1 MARYARV
8 VAESKLLQL
17 DRQFDF
23 VIPGELAESIRFGH
37 RVSFFIG
44 RSKTKQT
51 GFVVELLEASE
62 YATSSLVEIVG
73 DRPVLTKEIYGFAR
87 DVANRQCVA
96 LGEILSAA
104 IPDHM
109 ARTAVSEPST
119 TLPIELTSKPL
130 RQALLASGRQ
140 EPVEGVLL
148 PSWMAEFVR
157 AAKSTSELGQS
168 VLLLVPEISDVVALV
183 GACERAGLTPVAM
196 TPDLKRSERFKV
208 FHSLLGATSVVIG
221 TRSAIYAPVANLGL
235 ICMADDLDDS
245 WREQGSPNTHV
256 RELALMRAG
265 DKVSLLFAAP
275 YRSLELQRLVDIG
288 YLAEHPKDSAPPRI
302 SFTEPGLRLDSARFE
317 IAKESIKKGP
327 LLVVMPRK
335 GSSAAAYCQSCGE
348 RQRCDCG
355 GYIWEPTSGR
365 YECRVCSKLHTACQ
379 ACGSANLRRGRT
391 GSQRTVAEI
400 GKAFPNST
408 IYEATAEKVPA
419 VSDKPNTIVVATP
432 GSAPRLASGYAGL
445 LVLDCDIW
453 LAAQHLTAEQ
463 VAMRD
468 WTESLELLSPNAR
481 AVFEG
486 LGSHLGQPLALWQHV
501 ELAKSALA
509 ETSAL
514 KLPPSM
520 RIASLEATP
529 KVLEEALLVATKSG
543 AEVIKNSGAK
553 ALIRFKYSQ
562 GVDVAQGLRA
572 VAIKAAARTTASG
585 NRRGLKIVMDDMKA
599 LNS

>member
-1 MARYARV
+1 MARFARV

-23 VIPGELAESIRFGH
+23 VIPAELAQSLRFGH

-51 GFVVELLEASE
+51 GFVVDLLETSE
-62 YATSSLVEIVG
+62 YATASLVEMVG
-73 DRPVLTKEIYGFAR
+73 DRPVLTKEIYEFAR

-109 ARTAVSEPST
+109 ARTAIPEPTSA
-119 TLPIELTSKPL
+119 LPIVSSSKPF
-130 RQALLASGRQ
+130 RHALLASGRQ
-140 EPVEGVLL
+140 ELVEGVLL
-148 PSWMAEFVR
+148 PSWMAEFIA
-157 AAKSTSELGQS
+157 AAKSTNEVGQS
-168 VLLLVPEISDVVALV
+168 VLLLVPEISDVDALL
-183 GACERAGLTPVAM
+183 GACERSGLSPVAI
-196 TPDLKRSERFKV
+196 TPNLKRSERFKV
-208 FHSLLGATSVVIG
+208 FHSLLGATAFVVG
-221 TRSAIYAPVANLGL
+221 TRSAIYAPVSNLGL
-235 ICMADDLDDS
+235 ICLADDLDDS
-245 WREQGSPNTHV
+245 WREQGSPNTHT

-265 DKVSLLFAAP
+265 DKVSLLFASP
-275 YRSLELQRLVDIG
+275 YRSLELQRLVEID
-288 YLAEHPKDSAPPRI
+288 YLTERPHKSAPPRI
-302 SFTEPGLRLDSARFE
+302 SFTDSGLRLDSASFE
-317 IAKESIKKGP
+317 MAKESIKKGP

-335 GSSAAAYCQSCGE
+335 GSSAAAYCSSCGE

-365 YECRVCSKLHTACQ
+365 YECRVCGKLHTACQ
-379 ACGSANLRRGRT
+379 ECDSSNLKRGRT

-432 GSAPRLASGYAGL
+432 GSAPRLGNGYAGL

-463 VAMRD
+463 LAMRD
-468 WTESLELLSPNAR
+468 WTESLELLSPSGR

-486 LGSHLGQPLALWQHV
+486 LGSHLGQPLALWQHI
-501 ELAKSALA
+501 ELAKAALE
-509 ETSAL
+509 ETSSL
-514 KLPPSM
+514 KLPPSL

-529 KVLEEALLVATKSG
+529 KVLQEALDAASNSG
-543 AEVIKNSGAK
+543 AEVIRNTGGK
-553 ALIRFKYSQ
+553 ALIKFKYSQ
-562 GVDVAQGLRA
+562 GADVARVLRA
-572 VAIKAAARTTASG
+572 VAIKTSARTTASG
-585 NRRGLKIVMDDMKA
+585 NRRGLKVVMDDMKA

>member
-1 MARYARV
+1 V

-23 VIPGELAESIRFGH
+23 VIPAELIDSLQFSH

-51 GFVVELLEASE
+51 GFVVDLLETSE
-62 YATSSLVEIVG
+62 YATASLVEMVG
-73 DRPVLTKEIYGFAR
+73 DRPVLTKEIYEFAR

-96 LGEILSAA
+96 LGEILSVA

-119 TLPIELTSKPL
+119 TLPIENSSKPF
-130 RQALLASGRQ
+130 RHALLASGRQ
-140 EPVEGVLL
+140 EVVEGELL
-148 PSWMAEFVR
+148 PSWMAEFVG
-157 AAKSTSELGQS
+157 AAKSTINGGQS
-168 VLLLVPEISDVVALV
+168 VLLLVPEISDVDALV
-183 GACERAGLTPVAM
+183 RVCERAGLSPVAM
-196 TPDLKRSERFKV
+196 TPDLKRSERFKA
-208 FHSLLGATSVVIG
+208 FHSLLGATAVVVG

-235 ICMADDLDDS
+235 ICLADDLDDS
-245 WREQGSPNTHV
+245 WREQGSPNTHT

-265 DKVSLLFAAP
+265 DTVSLLFASP
-275 YRSLELQRLVDIG
+275 YRSLELQRLVEIG
-288 YLAEHPKDSAPPRI
+288 YLTERPNESAPPRI
-302 SFTEPGLRLDSARFE
+302 SFTDSGLRLDSASFE
-317 IAKESIKKGP
+317 MAKESIKKGP

-335 GSSAAAYCQSCGE
+335 GSSSASYCGSCGE
-348 RQRCDCG
+348 RQRCECG

-379 ACGSANLRRGRT
+379 ACGSANLKRGRT

-408 IYEATAEKVPA
+408 IYEATADKVPA

-432 GSAPRLASGYAGL
+432 GSAPRLEGGYAGL

-463 VAMRD
+463 LAMRD
-468 WTESLELLSPNAR
+468 WTESLELLSPKGR

-486 LGSHLGQPLALWQHV
+486 LGSHLGQPLALWQHI
-501 ELAKSALA
+501 ELAKTALEDTA
-509 ETSAL
+509 AL
-514 KLPPSM
+514 KLPPSL

-529 KVLEEALLVATKSG
+529 KVLQEALEVAMNSG
-543 AEVIKNSGAK
+543 AEVVKNTGAK
-553 ALIRFKYSQ
+553 ALIKFKYSQ
-562 GVDVAQGLRA
+562 GTEVAQGLRA
-572 VAIKAAARTTASG
+572 VAIKASARTTTAG
-585 NRRGLKIVMDDMKA
+585 NRRGLKVVMDDMKT